1 MLVLHAM
8 MRMLMLMLLLIYFCI
23 QASLDEVENI
33 EGILELDEEKEVM
46 IISDENEMGQVKTV
60 LKY

>member
-1 MLVLHAM
+1 
-8 MRMLMLMLLLIYFCI
+8 MLLLIYFCI